1 MSNKYT
7 KRKRKVQ
14 NRQIDKVVDRVNRSI
29 RRDNLWRG
37 RFEAIITERY
47 SYPFSDGSGI
57 EAIVYVVYYDHAIK
71 EPIYAEV
78 YHHIKSIGNDNNC
91 DFWRKSLLSKL
102 YLGMNKAIV
111 EKSNVYTEGGKS
123 PYELAKLP
131 EYNFTKA
138 KSPNREELRRISRED
153 YTIWGDC
160 R

>member
-1 MSNKYT
+1 MSNKYI

-37 RFEAIITERY
+37 RFEAVITERY
-47 SYPFSDGSGI
+47 SYPFSDGSGL

-78 YHHIKSIGNDNNC
+78 YDC

-131 EYNFTKA
+131 EYDFTKA